1 MKAFRGVSFLE
12 GISYLVILCVTFGI
26 ISRDYVFMLGMI
38 HGVLFM
44 LYAFMSLQVSH
55 KEQWSVVVW
64 LLVFLASIIPFAFIA
79 VELYLRKHDQGIDDQ
94 LL

>member
-1 MKAFRGVSFLE
+1 M
-12 GISYLVILCVTFGI
+12 TFEI

-44 LYAFMSLQVSH
+44 LYAFMSLYVSH
-55 KEQWSVVVW
+55 KEQWPIVIW
-64 LLVFLASIIPFAFIA
+64 QLIFLASIIPFAFIA
-79 VELYLRKHDQGIDDQ
+79 VELYLRKHDQEIDIDDE